1 MSTKVLSAALIGLEA
16 EIIEVEADSGGG
28 DFGQIAIVGLPDTSV
43 SEAKERVKSALRNC
57 GYEFPRRKITV
68 NLAPANV
75 KKHGP
80 AYDLPIA
87 ISILA
92 LKNKFSINF
101 SDCLF
106 AGELSL
112 SGEVRRINGTLAIAL
127 KAKKTGIKNLF
138 IPVENLAEAKLIPDL
153 KIFPVYTLK
162 QLIGILKKGPADSL
176 TISLNGEILIPKKI
190 STPKEL
196 LDKNTISN
204 NLTAGGKNNVNLASI
219 KGQEKAKRA
228 LEIAAAGGHNILLIG
243 PPGSGKTLLAQ
254 ALPGLLPPLS
264 SEEMLEVTNIYSIAG
279 KLNNNLALIVE
290 RPFRA
295 PHHSASGVAII
306 GGGAWPHPGEISL
319 AHRGVLFLDELP
331 EFARTA
337 LENLRQP
344 LEEKS
349 VSINRS
355 AGSLCFPCNFMLI
368 AAMNPCPCGY
378 QGDKKIRCRCSEQQI
393 FNYRRRISGP
403 IIDRIDLH
411 INVSRVSFE
420 KLNADKTGEDS
431 QLVKARVE
439 KVRYLQMARFKDLPF
454 LTNSDMTSDAV
465 HDFCRLDNSAQE
477 LLKEAVSQLNL
488 SSRSYFRILKIAR
501 TIADLSNSDAVLAS
515 HLAEALQYRP
525 KIE

>member
-57 GYEFPRRKITV
+57 NCEFPKRKITV

-101 SDCLF
+101 NDCILV
-106 AGELSL
+106 GELSL
-112 SGEVRRINGTLAIAL
+112 GGELRPVTGILAIAL
-127 KAKKTGIKNLF
+127 KTKKIGIKNLF
-138 IPVENLAEAKLIPDL
+138 VPEENFNEASLITEINIYPVKNLNQLINHFKNKKLIP
-153 KIFPVYTLK
+153 IINNYQSNK
-162 QLIGILKKGPADSL
+162 QINKTILNSVDFA
-176 TISLNGEILIPKKI
+176 T
-190 STPKEL
+190 
-196 LDKNTISN
+196 
-204 NLTAGGKNNVNLASI
+204 I
-219 KGQEKAKRA
+219 KGQEKAKRV
-228 LEIAAAGGHNILLIG
+228 LEIAAAGGHNVLLIG

-254 ALPGLLPPLS
+254 ALPSLLPELS
-264 SEEMLEVTNIYSIAG
+264 GEEILEVTNIHSVAG
-279 KLNNNLALIVE
+279 ELKNNISLITS

-295 PHHSASGVAII
+295 PHHSASGIALI
-306 GGGAWPHPGEISL
+306 GGGAYPRPGEISL
-319 AHRGVLFLDELP
+319 AHRGILFLDEFP
-331 EFARTA
+331 EFNRSA

-344 LEEKS
+344 LEAGFIN
-349 VSINRS
+349 INRA
-355 AGSLCFPCNFMLI
+355 AGSLCFPCNFILI

-378 QGDKKIRCRCSEQQI
+378 HGDKKIKCLCKEPQI
-393 FNYRRRISGP
+393 VNYRRKISGP

-411 INVSRVSFE
+411 INVPRISFE
-420 KLNADKTGEDS
+420 KLNCDLAEESSNIIK
-431 QLVKARVE
+431 QRIIKAMNVQS
-439 KVRYLQMARFKDLPF
+439 LRFTTLNFKH
-454 LTNSDMTSDAV
+454 NSDMTSEQAKKFCGL
-465 HDFCRLDNSAQE
+465 DFQSKE
-477 LLKEAVSQLNL
+477 MLKIASSKLNL

-501 TIADLSNSDAVLAS
+501 TIADLEGSKLVLLD